1 MTSPVLGC
9 RQKSEGRKEEKKRL
23 AAPAG
28 LQPKWDRCAKVWD
41 RGGDNKPANQRGI
54 YWRDFLHCWT
64 SDKRCHEIPSPLR
77 MYINFKDIC
86 AKKKK
91 NFSYNLLTPV
101 DTQPSRFDEINR
113 KFPSRGGGEMKL
125 KCTQPF
131 TSYHKLSSRGER
143 KDIFFTPSKTGSTRV
158 ATETKID
165 ASIKRATL
173 PKRWRKLINRKR
185 EKKTCFF
192 FSAKEAIRF
201 VDVPEAFGNKKK
213 IKSHRRNRRN
223 KLIWDPVAPM
233 DLELNRA
240 AITTA

>member
-91 NFSYNLLTPV
+91 KLFLQFVNACRHATVEIWWN
-101 DTQPSRFDEINR
+101 QPKISVSRRRWNEI
-113 KFPSRGGGEMKL
+113 KVHATVHFISQTVVKGGEKGYIFHAV
-125 KCTQPF
+125 KNRINSCCDRNKNRRVYQTSDTSEKVTKTHQP
-131 TSYHKLSSRGER
+131 KER
-143 KDIFFTPSKTGSTRV
+143 KKNLF
-158 ATETKID
+158 
-165 ASIKRATL
+165 
-173 PKRWRKLINRKR
+173 
-185 EKKTCFF
+185 FF
-192 FSAKEAIRF
+192 FS
-201 VDVPEAFGNKKK
+201 
-213 IKSHRRNRRN
+213 
-223 KLIWDPVAPM
+223 
-233 DLELNRA
+233 
-240 AITTA
+240 